1 MEKAVN
7 LPDQLKIRRER
18 TDLKLKQLVEG
29 LNEVGASDIVEARA
43 CVYATGSLGR
53 GEMSERSDLDI
64 FILRNRNVPSPLT
77 NLNEIRLKARLVEVA
92 RKQGYE
98 EFSRDGK
105 FLKAHDVRE
114 DLIGKLGTAE
124 DDYANVFTARMLLIL
139 ESRPILEPA
148 FYKQAIEAT
157 IAEYWRDYPQNST
170 SFLPVFLMN
179 DILRFWKT
187 LCLNYEERTGAEKVT
202 NIGKRRLHNYK
213 LKHSRLMTCYS
224 GIIYLQAVL
233 ERDKGTVSPEAVTAM
248 VYETPTARLE
258 TAARLIPKA
267 EAAVQK
273 ILDGYSRFLEVCDQE
288 KSVLEEQFVQPEFK
302 RARIAEA
309 KQFGDD
315 VFKLLHLMGESTEL
329 LRYLVV

>member
-1 MEKAVN
+1 MN
-7 LPDQLKIRRER
+7 LPQHLKTRRER

-29 LNEVGASDIVEARA
+29 LNEVGAPDIVEGRA

-53 GEMSERSDLDI
+53 GEMSDRSDLDI
-64 FILRNRNVPSPLT
+64 FILRNRIVQSPLT

-105 FLKAHDVRE
+105 FLKAHDVKE

-124 DDYANVFTARMLLIL
+124 DDYVNVFTARMLLLL
-139 ESRPILEPA
+139 ESRPVLESS

-170 SFLPVFLMN
+170 SFLPIFLMN
-179 DILRFWKT
+179 DIMRFWKT

-233 ERDKGTVSPEAVTAM
+233 QRDKGTVSPEAAITM
-248 VYETPTARLE
+248 VYESPTSRLE
-258 TAARLIPKA
+258 TVARVMPDA
-267 EAAVQK
+267 ESAVQK
-273 ILDGYSRFLEVCDQE
+273 ILDGYSRFLEICDQE
-288 KSVLEEQFVQPEFK
+288 KSSLEEQFTQSDFK
-302 RARIAEA
+302 RTRIAEA

-315 VFKLLHLMGESTEL
+315 VFKLLHLMGESTDI
-329 LRYLVV
+329 LRYLVI